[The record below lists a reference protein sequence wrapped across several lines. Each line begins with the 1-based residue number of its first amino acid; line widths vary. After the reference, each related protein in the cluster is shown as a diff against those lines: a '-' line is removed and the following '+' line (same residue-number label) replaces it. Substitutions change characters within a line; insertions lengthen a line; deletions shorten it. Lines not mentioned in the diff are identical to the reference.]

1 MNVFITGGAG
11 YIGNEL
17 VFALQKDPEVKK
29 ITVYDNLSRKNYNLF
44 LDTRYGN
51 SKIEFVNGELLD
63 SRKLREVL
71 IDVDVVFHLAA
82 VVSTPYA
89 TENSHLFEQVNH
101 WGTAEL
107 VYALEESNVKK
118 VFYLSTTSVYGAS
131 DKLIDANTPP
141 EPRTFYGSSKLRGEK
156 HVLRLSDVME
166 TYILRVGNVYG
177 YSPSVRFDSVINR
190 FMFEVNFLGRIQI
203 NGNGKQ
209 TRAFIHVDDV
219 VASLVNILKD
229 SQGLPSGVYNL
240 VDKNLSISDV
250 ADTLKQ
256 LYPYLDI
263 IYIDQHAVM
272 REIKVLPDARLK
284 PYTNKILRTFAEEL
298 TDFREKFSF
307 ESTPEVVRNSKASAS

>member
-1 MNVFITGGAG
+1 MNVLITGGAG

-17 VFALQKDPEVKK
+17 VFALQKDPAVKN

-44 LDTRYGN
+44 LDTRFGN
-51 SKIEFVNGELLD
+51 SKIGFVSGELLD
-63 SRKLREVL
+63 SRKLRQVL
-71 IDVDVVFHLAA
+71 KDVDVVYHLAA

-131 DKLIDANTPP
+131 DKMINADTPP

-156 HVLRLSDVME
+156 HVQRLEEKMD

-177 YSPSVRFDSVINR
+177 YSPSVRFDAVINR

-209 TRAFIHVDDV
+209 TRAFIHVDDAV
-219 VASLVNILKD
+219 TTLINITK
-229 SQGLPSGVYNL
+229 QGDKLPSGIYNL
-240 VDKNLSISDV
+240 VDKNLSIAEV
-250 ADTLKQ
+250 AGTLKE
-256 LYPYLDI
+256 LYPFLEI
-263 IYIDQHAVM
+263 IYVDEQAVM
-272 REIKVLPDARLK
+272 REIKVLSDERLK
-284 PYTNKILRTFAEEL
+284 SFRSQAQLTLLEEL
-298 TDFREKFSF
+298 TDFKKKFSF
-307 ESTPEVVRNSKASAS
+307 ESIREVDKKPLL